1 MKHGL
6 LCWGIVLMVSGAVYA
21 APLTPTITGPD
32 INFGAA
38 FTYNTNGAAPDS
50 LVAGPSVGEE
60 ATAYWPNWPSTAG
73 VQPIWYTSA
82 AGGPVFG
89 GDLQLN
95 VIFTGHDETPPP
107 LDVSLTGTGGT
118 PGADLE
124 IWGTMVLGGPNVL
137 LWQMDLNQTANP
149 NIPGRVS
156 LYGYKDS
163 QSYVLEGE
171 GLITGGLLADQ
182 KGVVG
187 QTGVMRGNI
196 DLIDFVGFP
205 AHYDPASDKVIEVMG
220 SYSGETGG
228 GYAVPEPTML
238 GLLAFGGLLG
248 IWGRRPRRA

>member
-1 MKHGL
+1 MKQCL
-6 LCWGIVLMVSGAVYA
+6 LSWGIVLVISAAVYA

-38 FTYNTNGAAPDS
+38 FTYNTDGVNPDR

-73 VQPIWYTSA
+73 VLPIWYTNV

-89 GDLQLN
+89 GDVQLD

-107 LDVSLTGTGGT
+107 LDVSLTGTGGKQ
-118 PGADLE
+118 GADLE
-124 IWGTMVLGGPNVL
+124 IWGTMVPGGPNVA
-137 LWQMDLNQTANP
+137 LWQIDFNQTANP
-149 NIPGRVS
+149 QVPGRVS

-171 GLITGGLLADQ
+171 GLIVGGLLADQ
-182 KGVVG
+182 MQVIG

-205 AHYDPASDKVIEVMG
+205 AHYDPLSDKVIEVGG

-228 GYAVPEPTML
+228 GYAVPEPATL
-238 GLLAFGGLLG
+238 GLLALGSLFGP
-248 IWGRRPRRA
+248 WVRRRR